1 MSAEPDQPDEL
12 HQKVPLQPANSD
24 KGNPLLRLPGLLFI
38 SLYMLGLSAMV
49 TSRVATHHAH
59 PLYLVL
65 AVLFL
70 IAGFGLA
77 LLFRWAWSL
86 TLAAV
91 FLPMSYCLWLM
102 LRHAMPYEVGF
113 VQILLNMLLFRY
125 LVRPEVRAV
134 LR

>member
-1 MSAEPDQPDEL
+1 MRAEPDQPDEL
-12 HQKVPLQPANSD
+12 VQKVPLKPVSSD
-24 KGNPLLRLPGLLFI
+24 KGGPLLRLPGLLFI
-38 SLYMLGLSAMV
+38 SLYMLGLSALV
-49 TSRVATHHAH
+49 TSRVATHRAH
-59 PLYLVL
+59 PLYIVL

-70 IAGFGLA
+70 IAGFGLV

-113 VQILLNMLLFRY
+113 VQILLNLLLFLY

>member
-1 MSAEPDQPDEL
+1 MSANPEPPDEL
-12 HQKVPLQPANSD
+12 TRKVPLQPDTSG
-24 KGNPLLRLPGLLFI
+24 KSNPLLRLPGLFFI
-38 SLYMLGLSAMV
+38 GLYMLGLAAMV

-70 IAGFGLA
+70 IAGFGLV

-113 VQILLNMLLFRY
+113 VQILLNLLLFLY
-125 LVRPEVRAV
+125 LVRPEVRAA